1 MNKWIWGILVLV
13 LFVVFILP
21 VGAQNEVYLVPQDCT
36 ASYGNTADVEI
47 WVNVTETEFQSG
59 QINLTYDSTCADV
72 TTWVR
77 NTSNFNLG
85 GWTHYEGRAWITF
98 MATAP
103 LPDGEYL
110 VGTFTIL
117 CVNNSQGGCDMALDI
132 VDSSS
137 LFNDIAYPVTATWI
151 DGTFRGSPTT
161 DPIPEFPTVAI
172 PVAAIIGLFLL
183 IRRRRHE

>member
-1 MNKWIWGILVLV
+1 
-13 LFVVFILP
+13 
-21 VGAQNEVYLVPQDCT
+21 VYLVPQDCT

-47 WVNVTETEFQSG
+47 WVNATGFQSG

-72 TTWVR
+72 TNWVR
-77 NTSNFNLG
+77 NATNFGMG
-85 GWTHYEGRAWITF
+85 GWEHYEGREWITF

-103 LPDGEYL
+103 LPGGEYQ
-110 VGTFTIL
+110 VGTLTIQ
-117 CVNNSQGGCDMALDI
+117 CVNDSQGGCEMALGI

-161 DPIPEFPTVAI
+161 DPIPEFPTLAMPLAI
-172 PVAAIIGLFLL
+172 VIVLFLL
-183 IRRRRHE
+183 IQRWKKE